1 MSNIQKLYEIAEV
14 PRIYSEFNNGREAI
28 VENVFSP
35 YKQLELIKLL
45 SKKQY
50 VYIIMSA
57 DKEYYLCTDNSF
69 ISGYNKQF
77 DEALAMFINAYWQD
91 LTPEEKQQVK
101 GVLE

>member
-1 MSNIQKLYEIAEV
+1 
-14 PRIYSEFNNGREAI
+14 
-28 VENVFSP
+28 
-35 YKQLELIKLL
+35 
-45 SKKQY
+45 
-50 VYIIMSA
+50 MSA